1 MEKEK
6 KKKKQAEKENRQ
18 QIASDWIT
26 ENYLQFNCLR
36 VDTVRQ
42 RIQIS
47 ETSPNPSF
55 KGGEFRASEN
65 DGLYSAPSP
74 YCGVP
79 TSNAQWGA
87 LEGGVGGGP
96 WRDINDRDINDM
108 VCLCAAETGAPVS
121 DKEIYT
127 VLNSNALPQVHPLRD
142 YISRQEPYA
151 PQREPNYIGFL
162 ADMVHLT
169 NPDKQ
174 PWWRECFSRWFIAMV
189 ASWLQDETV
198 NQQVLVLVGK
208 QGIYKTT
215 WLERLLPPELQHFGS
230 KFNGDFNKDDRLR
243 LAEFGLIN
251 LDEID
256 AMTPRELN
264 KMKSLITASDIN
276 ERNVYNRLKERRL
289 RLASFCASGNKREF
303 LSDITG
309 NRRWLAFEVEN
320 IDNPFFSMPSFPY
333 GRLYAQARY
342 MVEEIH
348 YPFWFEQEDIARIEE
363 QNSDFRACES
373 EEQLLPVLFD
383 IPAEDAQGE
392 QVKFLTTAQISQ
404 KLIDFGAI
412 KKPMALNRLGML
424 LTRMGFRRVAKGK
437 QRIYGWIVYQRLTD
451 EIRTNEH
458 FFAQQKGE

>member
-6 KKKKQAEKENRQ
+6 KKKKRAAKDSRQ
-18 QIASDWIT
+18 QVASDWIQ
-26 ENYLQFNCLR
+26 ENYLQFNRLR

-42 RIQIS
+42 RIQIQTP

-55 KGGEFRASEN
+55 KGGEFRV
-65 DGLYSAPSP
+65 SAPSP
-74 YCGVP
+74 F
-79 TSNAQWGA
+79 
-87 LEGGVGGGP
+87 EGGVGGGLP
-96 WRDINDRDINDM
+96 LWRDLTDRDINDM
-108 VCLCAAETGAPVS
+108 VCLCAAETGATVS

-127 VLNSNALPQVHPLRD
+127 VLNSNALPQVHPLRE
-142 YISRQEPYA
+142 YICRQAPYD

-174 PWWRECFSRWFIAMV
+174 AWWRECFSRWFIAMV
-189 ASWLQDETV
+189 ATWLQDDTV

-215 WLERLLPPELQHFGS
+215 WLERLLPPELQHFAS

-320 IDNPFFSMPSFPY
+320 IDNPFFAMPSFPY

-348 YPFWFEQEDIARIEE
+348 YPFWFEQDDIARIEE

-383 IPAEDAQGE
+383 VPAEGAQDDTGSPQATCSGVSG

-412 KKPMALNRLGML
+412 KRPMALNRLGML

-437 QRIYGWIVYQRLTD
+437 QRIYGWIVYQRPTD

-458 FFAQQKGE
+458 FFARQEGE

>member
-1 MEKEK
+1 MEKE
-6 KKKKQAEKENRQ
+6 KKKQAEKENRQ

-42 RIQIS
+42 RIQIN

-74 YCGVP
+74 
-79 TSNAQWGA
+79 S
-87 LEGGVGGGP
+87 EGGAGGGP
-96 WRDINDRDINDM
+96 WRDITDRDINDM

-142 YISRQEPYA
+142 YISRQEPYD

-230 KFNGDFNKDDRLR
+230 KFNGDFNKDD
-243 LAEFGLIN
+243 
-251 LDEID
+251 
-256 AMTPRELN
+256 
-264 KMKSLITASDIN
+264 
-276 ERNVYNRLKERRL
+276 RL